1 MFDFIIENISKL
13 FVKDYTKDGYLKKIL
28 TTPDKDSWS
37 DAQFVYTWEGDG
49 RLKR

>member
-13 FVKDYTKDGYLKKIL
+13 FVKDYTKDEYFKKIL

-37 DAQFVYTWEGDG
+37 HKSFSRIDKNMED
-49 RLKR
+49 